1 MEALPRMRGGQSEES
16 PSNDAPSISGV
27 RVAVSPPEA
36 PRDVVAPGS
45 GPHLRGMVVTVE
57 PSRAPPERTDAREQF
72 QVEFAHDT
80 QFFAGLSHDM
90 SFGGILIATYR
101 DLPVGSRVHLDFEL
115 PTGVPIHAW
124 GEIRSVREE
133 SATYRR
139 GLAIAF
145 REISAESLQHI
156 SEYCRVYP
164 PLFLDLDG

>member
-1 MEALPRMRGGQSEES
+1 MEAAPRMREGQGEES

-27 RVAVSPPEA
+27 RVAVSPPE
-36 PRDVVAPGS
+36 VVAPGP
-45 GPHLRGMVVTVE
+45 GPHLRGMVITLE
-57 PSRAPPERTDAREQF
+57 SPQAAPERAGGREQF

-90 SFGGILIATYR
+90 SLGGILIATYR

-115 PTGVPIHAW
+115 PTGVPIQAW

-133 SATYRR
+133 SATSRR

-145 REISAESLQHI
+145 REISTESLQHI